1 MMSYFQLHMWPA
13 VANFTKAKAI
23 KNRIINCV

>member
-13 VANFTKAKAI
+13 VASFTKAKAI